1 MKKSYL
7 GQRWLMIPIKQAIN
21 SWSPRDQRGT
31 AGLKSPSSSSQS
43 VRVLCGSIR
52 RGAGL
57 TSICPLVPLQP
68 QVCAVPSCQ
77 VWLRISHRNWRVI
90 GSQEQKRWWWSH
102 GALSRSYYIILYP
115 MRHYFMRYYLRALGH
130 LQQRLVSSRN
140 SGLGSP

>member
-21 SWSPRDQRGT
+21 SWSPLDQRGR

-57 TSICPLVPLQP
+57 TSICPLLPLQP
-68 QVCAVPSCQ
+68 QGSRGWAQGLCCALMPGLAEDQ
-77 VWLRISHRNWRVI
+77 PQKLEGNWLTRTEEMVVVSW
-90 GSQEQKRWWWSH
+90 GSQ
-102 GALSRSYYIILYP
+102 
-115 MRHYFMRYYLRALGH
+115 
-130 LQQRLVSSRN
+130 
-140 SGLGSP
+140 